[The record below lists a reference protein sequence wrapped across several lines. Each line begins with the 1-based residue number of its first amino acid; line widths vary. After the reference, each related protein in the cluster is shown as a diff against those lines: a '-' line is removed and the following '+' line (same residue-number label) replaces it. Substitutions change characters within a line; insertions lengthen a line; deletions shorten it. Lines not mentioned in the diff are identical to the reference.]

1 MIIMGVED
9 NKKERGWMIIE
20 GENYDN
26 QERRL

>member
-1 MIIMGVED
+1 MIMMGVED
-9 NKKERGWMIIE
+9 NKKERVWMIIE